1 MKARQGLLLA
11 AKVAVSA
18 ALLAFLAT
26 KVSLPDLRAAMA
38 RLGGLDLAMA
48 AGLVGLQCTLL
59 GWRWHRLT
67 VHLGSPLRP
76 WLALQWTLVGIF
88 FNQALPSSVG
98 GDGVRIWLL
107 HRHGCRPGMALGS
120 VLVERVSGLVVH
132 AMLVSGAAVLLGAQQ
147 LGPATHAVLVAIGP
161 LVLAASGCALA
172 LCGWASRLRPGRLRD
187 SLQTLWQA
195 FHAVLRNPSALF
207 ETLVLGALASLTTLM
222 AAWVLG
228 HSLGVVAGPEVYMA
242 LMGGAML
249 LAVLPISLGGWGVR
263 EATVV
268 ALFVQL
274 GAPQEPVLA
283 MSLVWGLLPIVLTAP
298 FAAAWWVSR
307 S

>member
-11 AKVAVSA
+11 AKVAVSV
-18 ALLAFLAT
+18 ALLVFLAS
-26 KVSLPDLRAAMA
+26 KISWPDLRAAIA
-38 RLGGLDLAMA
+38 RLGVLDLAMA
-48 AGLVGLQCTLL
+48 VGLVGLQCTLL

-67 VHLGSPLRP
+67 VHLGSTLRP
-76 WLALQWTLVGIF
+76 WLALKWTLVGIF

-98 GDGVRIWLL
+98 G
-107 HRHGCRPGMALGS
+107 CKPGMALGS
-120 VLVERVSGLVVH
+120 VLVERISGLVVH
-132 AMLVSGAAVLLGAQQ
+132 AMLVSGAAILLGAQR
-147 LGPATHAVLVAIGP
+147 LGPSTHMLLVAIGP
-161 LVLAASGCALA
+161 LVLAASAGALA
-172 LCGWASRLRPGRLRD
+172 LCALASRYWPGRIGNHLE
-187 SLQTLWQA
+187 TLWQS
-195 FHAVLRNPSALF
+195 FNAVLRKPWALL
-207 ETLVLGALASLTTLM
+207 ETLLLGALASVATLM

-228 HSLGVVAGPEVYMA
+228 RSLGLAAGPEVYMA

-283 MSLVWGLLPIVLTAP
+283 MSVVWGLLPILLTAP
-298 FAAAWWVSR
+298 FTAAWWLTR
-307 S
+307 T